1 MLKDGLSTW
10 APKNVERAVVDVPTP
25 AIGVEMHAD
34 VIRSGYIRD
43 TLIHML
49 EYCGVAVYRKFCTK
63 KVYMPLT

>member
-43 TLIHML
+43 MLIHML